1 MKKFKC
7 TVTRT
12 DEYEI
17 EIDESIINEE
27 WMEHFRTYMYNFNE
41 LSEHAEH
48 LAQFQARLGSEYDFI
63 EGYGYVKRD
72 GKLPYSHEDFDKN
85 GNWLPEAERRQ
96 PAPGININI
105 ISEDDECEVDVE
117 ELDNN

>member
-17 EIDESIINEE
+17 EIDENIYNEE
-27 WMEHFRTYMYNFNE
+27 WMENFRSYMYDFDSLE
-41 LSEHAEH
+41 EHAEH
-48 LAQFQARLGSEYDFI
+48 IAQFQARLGEHVFI

-72 GKLPYSHEDFDKN
+72 GNLPYGSEDFDKN
-85 GNWLPEAERRQ
+85 GNWLPESERRQ
-96 PAPGININI
+96 PAKGLNII
-105 ISEDDECEVDVE
+105 RISEDNDCDVE
-117 ELDNN
+117 VEEIV